1 MNEQDEH
8 KHILRMK
15 SGDMKALSPLVTSYQ
30 QRALR
35 TAYLVTQ
42 DQALA
47 EDACQTALLRA
58 FAAIE
63 QFDISRRFLPWFL
76 RIVVNVAVQMAKK
89 QAQTLP
95 LLDEGHRLVLGEVTA
110 HRSLLSFAV
119 LACNG
124 GNVTDC

>member
-1 MNEQDEH
+1 MNEQDEQQL
-8 KHILRMK
+8 ILRLK
-15 SGDMKALSPLVTSYQ
+15 SGDMKALSSLVIAYQ

-47 EDACQTALLRA
+47 EDACQTAFLRA

-89 QAQTLP
+89 QARTLP
-95 LLDEGHRLVLGEVTA
+95 LVEEGDTEWEQG
-110 HRSLLSFAV
+110 F
-119 LACNG
+119 
-124 GNVTDC
+124 TDL